1 MAPAR
6 HKLEQQ
12 SVPLVRRVL
21 NSRAF
26 KIGVPVA
33 GTLVVGS
40 SAVALGLPSMQPPA
54 QSISAAAEPDR
65 EPLVVPSPVSVREAP
80 LSRSADRVEL
90 EAVPEPVDHEFTTTK
105 LNVWTE
111 PTEDSELLD
120 VLPWAAKVWVTGVEK
135 GQGAAEWAEIVV
147 DERSYWV
154 HAAYLD
160 EQKPQPEP
168 EPEPEP
174 TQEEAP
180 SAPPGLSTAPCPGTS
195 GGSAVENGLVSN
207 AIAVHRAVCA
217 AFPEVTTYGGLRPGD
232 DGEHGTG
239 QALDIMIPDSA
250 TGDEIAEFAR
260 ANAGELGVSEV
271 IWSQQI
277 WTVQRS
283 SEGWRWMEDMGSP
296 TANHYDHVH
305 VTVY

>member
-12 SVPLVRRVL
+12 SVPLSRRVL
-21 NSRAF
+21 KSRAF
-26 KIGVPVA
+26 KIGAPVA
-33 GTLVVGS
+33 GTLMVGS
-40 SAVALGLPSMQPPA
+40 SAVALGIPAMQPPA
-54 QSISAAAEPDR
+54 QSISAAAKPDR

-80 LSRSADRVEL
+80 LSRSADRVAL
-90 EAVPEPVDHEFTTTK
+90 EAIPEPVDHEFTTSK

-111 PTEDSELLD
+111 PTEDSRLLD
-120 VLPWAAKVWVTGVEK
+120 VLPWAAKVWVTGKEI
-135 GQGAAEWAEIVV
+135 GDGADEWAEIVV

-174 TQEEAP
+174 VTGEEQAP
-180 SAPPGLSTAPCPGTS
+180 SAPPGLSTAPCDS
-195 GGSAVENGLVSN
+195 GSAVESGLVPN

-250 TGDEIAEFAR
+250 TGDAIAEFAR

-283 SEGWRWMEDMGSP
+283 SEGWRWMEDMGSA